1 MSDNAPHLSDEV
13 DPEKL
18 LVEIVQGLLMAHAR
32 LDHLETTLTT
42 ATDSA
47 SRKSLHAAKDHQG
60 ALMLRLAGL
69 ATGQTAQVDA
79 ARADRAAQ
87 GEDWKSLNLF
97 LRDWQARLSKADAE
111 AKADAKSNARV
122 VCNSVSASEAAIK
135 AALTR
140 MLTEAAQVNHKE
152 AQKNRVRLGWITAL
166 AVLSL
171 LAALS
176 LLCLGGVAL
185 RMFGRV

>member
-1 MSDNAPHLSDEV
+1 MPDNAPHLLDEV

-47 SRKSLHAAKDHQG
+47 SRKSLHAAKDHQE
-60 ALMLRLAGL
+60 ALMLRLGSL

-79 ARADRAAQ
+79 ARTDRAAQ
-87 GEDWKSLNLF
+87 GENWKSLNLF
-97 LRDWQARLSKADAE
+97 LRDWQVRLSKAEAE
-111 AKADAKSNARV
+111 ANADAKSNARV
-122 VCNSVSASEAAIK
+122 LGNSISASEAAIK
-135 AALTR
+135 AAVTH
-140 MLTEAAQVNHKE
+140 MLTKVAQVNYEE

-171 LAALS
+171 L
-176 LLCLGGVAL
+176 CLGGIAL